1 MSTPL
6 AALAPSVYTYSPVVD
21 PELARARILVV
32 DDSEALRKT
41 IAIYLRHGG
50 YRNIYEAGGGED
62 ALALADEYAPDLI
75 ITDLLMP
82 GMDGLELCRRLRA
95 STKHASIPVL
105 VQTARAQGDER
116 GNVFTHGATDLISK
130 PINAREMLGRVRVH
144 LEQRQ
149 LVNKLTRYQAM
160 MAEDLDLARKMQESI
175 LPPLEDIASLERA
188 FPIEIAS
195 AYRAS
200 LGLGGDLWGISVP
213 DENQIGIYLADF
225 TGHGVAAALN
235 TFRFHSI
242 LRDQHF
248 DSMPL
253 AEAMSSMN
261 DFLADTLPTGQFSTM
276 LAFRIDFAADTIEFS
291 SACGPPPLLRFGPEG
306 DFEPVVLA
314 GFPLGVIRD
323 ASFETRIFPFP
334 PGSAALFYSDAL
346 IETPQAPHSVYT
358 PETLN
363 HTLAQ
368 ASAPT
373 ANALRDVVLAGLEG
387 HELEDDLTLIAL
399 RRKEG

>member
-1 MSTPL
+1 MSLVARPL
-6 AALAPSVYTYSPVVD
+6 SGHAVID

-32 DDSEALRKT
+32 DDSDALRKT
-41 IAIYLRHGG
+41 IGIYLRHGG
-50 YRNIYEAGGGED
+50 YRDIHEASNGEE
-62 ALALADEYAPDLI
+62 ALALADAIMPDII

-95 STKHASIPVL
+95 SEKHAQVPVL
-105 VQTARAQGDER
+105 VQTARANGDDR
-116 GNVFTHGATDLISK
+116 GDVFSHGATDLISK
-130 PINAREMLGRVRVH
+130 PINAREILGRMRVH

-149 LVNKLTRYQAM
+149 LVNKLTRYQSM

-175 LPPLEDIASLERA
+175 LPNPADIASLEAA
-188 FPIEIAS
+188 FPVEIAS
-195 AYRAS
+195 SYRAS

-213 DENQIGIYLADF
+213 GENQIGIYLADF

-242 LRDQHF
+242 LRDNHF

-261 DFLADTLPTGQFSTM
+261 DFLADTLPTGQFATM
-276 LAFRIDFAADTIEFS
+276 LAFRIDFDEDTIEFS
-291 SACGPPPLLRFGPEG
+291 SASGPPPLLRFGPDG
-306 DFEPVVLA
+306 VFEPIVLA

-323 ASFETRIFPFP
+323 ASFATRKFPFP

-346 IETPQAPHSVYT
+346 IETPQAPHSVYC

-363 HTLAQ
+363 CTLAL
-368 ASAPT
+368 AKANT
-373 ANALRDVVLAGLEG
+373 ADALRDVVLTGLIG
-387 HELEDDLTLIAL
+387 HDLEDDLTLIAI

>member
-1 MSTPL
+1 MSVARALSTQAYSAPL
-6 AALAPSVYTYSPVVD
+6 D
-21 PELARARILVV
+21 PEIARARILVV

-41 IAIYLRHGG
+41 MGIYLRHGG
-50 YRNIYEAGGGED
+50 YRDIHEADTGEAALAAAD
-62 ALALADEYAPDLI
+62 ALAPDLI

-82 GMDGLELCRRLRA
+82 GIDGIELCRRLRA
-95 STKHASIPVL
+95 SARHASVPVL
-105 VQTARAQGDER
+105 VMTTRTGADDRGD
-116 GNVFTHGATDLISK
+116 VFNNGATDLVAK
-130 PINAREMLGRVRVH
+130 PINAREVLGRVRVH
-144 LEQRQ
+144 LEQRL
-149 LVNKLTRYQAM
+149 LVRKLTKYQEM
-160 MAEDLDLARKMQESI
+160 MADDLELARHMQESI
-175 LPPLEDIASLERA
+175 LPSPADVASVAAA

-261 DFLADTLPTGQFSTM
+261 DFLADTLPTGQFATM
-276 LAFRIDFAADTIEFS
+276 LAFRIDFEKDTIEFS
-291 SACGPPPLLRFGPEG
+291 SASGPPPLLRFGPKG

-314 GFPLGVIRD
+314 GFPLGIIRD
-323 ASFETRIFPFP
+323 ASFETRTFPFP

-346 IETPQAPHSVYT
+346 IETPAPPYAVYS
-358 PETLN
+358 PDNLNRTLRY
-363 HTLAQ
+363 AKGD
-368 ASAPT
+368 SA
-373 ANALRDVVLAGLEG
+373 AALVEIVLKGIG
-387 HELEDDLTLIAL
+387 THELEDDLTLVAL
-399 RRKEG
+399 HRKEG

>member
-1 MSTPL
+1 MSVARILP
-6 AALAPSVYTYSPVVD
+6 AYTYGTVAD

-41 IAIYLRHGG
+41 VSIYLRHGG
-50 YRNIYEAGGGED
+50 YRDIHEAAGGEEAMAAAD
-62 ALALADEYAPDLI
+62 ALSPDLI

-95 STKHASIPVL
+95 STQHANVPVL
-105 VQTARAQGDER
+105 IQTGRANGDNR
-116 GNVFTHGATDLISK
+116 GEVFSNGATDLISK

-144 LEQRQ
+144 LEQRA
-149 LVNKLTRYQAM
+149 LVKKLTKYQSM
-160 MAEDLDLARKMQESI
+160 MAEDLELARRMQESI
-175 LPPLEDIASLERA
+175 LPNPSDIASVEAA
-188 FPIEIAS
+188 FPVEIANT
-195 AYRAS
+195 YRAS

-213 DENQIGIYLADF
+213 GENQIGIYLADF

-248 DSMPL
+248 DELPL

-261 DFLADTLPTGQFSTM
+261 DFLADTLPTGQFATM
-276 LAFRIDFAADTIEFS
+276 LAFRIDFEENSIEFS
-291 SACGPPPLLRFGPEG
+291 SASGPPPMLRFGADG
-306 DFEPVVLA
+306 DFEPIVLA
-314 GFPLGVIRD
+314 GFPLGIMRD
-323 ASFETRIFPFP
+323 ASFATRKFPFP

-346 IETPQAPHSVYT
+346 IETPAQPYSVYA
-358 PETLN
+358 PENLGQTLRN
-363 HTLAQ
+363 AAHD
-368 ASAPT
+368 T
-373 ANALRDVVLAGLEG
+373 AEALRDCVLEG
-387 HELEDDLTLIAL
+387 ISEYELEDDLTLIAI

>member
-1 MSTPL
+1 MSL
-6 AALAPSVYTYSPVVD
+6 AARALPTFAYGPVVD
-21 PELARARILVV
+21 PDLARARILVV

-41 IAIYLRHGG
+41 IGIYLRHGG
-50 YRNIYEAGGGED
+50 YRDIHEAAGGEE
-62 ALALADEYAPDLI
+62 ALAAADELSPDLI

-82 GMDGLELCRRLRA
+82 GMDGLELCRCLRA
-95 STKHASIPVL
+95 SEQHAHVPVL
-105 VQTARAQGDER
+105 IQTARANGDDR
-116 GNVFTHGATDLISK
+116 GDVFSHGATDLISK

-149 LVNKLTRYQAM
+149 LVNKLTKYQAM
-160 MAEDLDLARKMQESI
+160 MAEDLDLARQMQESI
-175 LPPLEDIASLERA
+175 LPTPADLASLEAA

-195 AYRAS
+195 SYRAS

-213 DENQIGIYLADF
+213 GENQIGIYLADF

-248 DSMPL
+248 DGMPL
-253 AEAMSSMN
+253 SEAMSSMN

-276 LAFRIDFAADTIEFS
+276 LAFRIDFDDNTIEFS
-291 SACGPPPLLRFGPEG
+291 SASGPPPLLRFGPEG
-306 DFEPVVLA
+306 DFEPIVLA
-314 GFPLGVIRD
+314 GFPLGIIRD
-323 ASFETRIFPFP
+323 ASYATRKFPFP

-346 IETPQAPHSVYT
+346 IETPQAPHSVYS

-363 HTLAQ
+363 RTLLQ
-368 ASAPT
+368 ARSNT
-373 ANALRDVVLAGLEG
+373 ADAMRDVVLTGLIG
-387 HELEDDLTLIAL
+387 HELEDDLTLIAI